1 MGDEGLPKLA
11 AMKKPFLP
19 PLLARAIPLVCG
31 LALAGVAAAE
41 PPAMSKN
48 AYEAAKDH
56 IEAQY
61 KADRKFCGGLKDHLQ
76 ELCQAQARG
85 KADAAK
91 AELEARYDPS
101 PEATLEARRV
111 IAEANYKVDK
121 VECEAKRDD
130 DARDRCIDMA
140 KAAREAAVR
149 QAKVEKVQAT
159 GGYFSARKR

>member
-1 MGDEGLPKLA
+1 MPKLA
-11 AMKKPFLP
+11 AMKKAFLQ
-19 PLLARAIPLVCG
+19 PLLTRAVPLLCG

-41 PPAMSKN
+41 PPAMSKS